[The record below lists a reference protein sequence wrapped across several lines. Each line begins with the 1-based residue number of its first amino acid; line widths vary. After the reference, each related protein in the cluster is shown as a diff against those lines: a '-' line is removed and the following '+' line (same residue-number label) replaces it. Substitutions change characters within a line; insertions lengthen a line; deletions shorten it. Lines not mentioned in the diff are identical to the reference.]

1 MTTVTLFTRN
11 DGEILGFAAKGH
23 AGYADAGED
32 IVCAAIS
39 ALTQATE
46 YGLTE
51 VVRVPVERR
60 LNEKRADYAV
70 ELSDSADPAARR
82 QAQILLKTL
91 SGSLQ
96 AIANDYPRHIRII
109 FQERR

>member
-1 MTTVTLFTRN
+1 MTQVTLFTRKN
-11 DGEILGFAAKGH
+11 GEITGFAAKGH

-39 ALTQATE
+39 ALTQSTE

-51 VVRVPVERR
+51 VIHAPVERR
-60 LNEKRADYAV
+60 LNEKRANYEV
-70 ELSDSADPAARR
+70 ELSDSATQSQRQ

-91 SGSLQ
+91 EGALQ
-96 AIANDYPRHIRII
+96 SIASEYPRNIRII

>member
-1 MTTVTLFTRN
+1 MTTVTLFTRS
-11 DGEILGFAAKGH
+11 DGEMLGFSAKGH

-51 VVRVPVERR
+51 VVHAPVERR

-70 ELSDSADPAARR
+70 ELADSADTATRR

-91 SGSLQ
+91 AGSLQ

>member
-1 MTTVTLFTRN
+1 M
-11 DGEILGFAAKGH
+11 LGFSAKGH

-51 VVRVPVERR
+51 VIHAPVEHR

-70 ELSDSADPAARR
+70 ELADSADTATRR
-82 QAQILLKTL
+82 
-91 SGSLQ
+91 
-96 AIANDYPRHIRII
+96 
-109 FQERR
+109 

>member
-1 MTTVTLFTRN
+1 MTTVTLFTRK
-11 DGEILGFAAKGH
+11 DGEILGFSAKGH
-23 AGYADAGED
+23 AGYAEAGED

-51 VVRVPVERR
+51 VIHIPVERR
-60 LNEKRADYAV
+60 LNEKRADYGI
-70 ELSDSADPAARR
+70 ELSDSATPASRQ

>member
-1 MTTVTLFTRN
+1 M
-11 DGEILGFAAKGH
+11 LGFSAKGH

-51 VVRVPVERR
+51 VIHAPVEHR

-70 ELSDSADPAARR
+70 ELADSADIATRR
-82 QAQILLKTL
+82 QAQILLQTL
-91 SGSLQ
+91 AGSLQ
-96 AIANDYPRHIRII
+96 AIANKYPRHIRII